1 MISGNILLEIRQKPL
16 RTIRKGVFMI
26 RQYKLR
32 DYNFRLIFA
41 LLVLTFLGVLL
52 VGSAEPAL
60 RNRQLAGMILGVVAM
75 VIVSLMDFSWIL
87 NFNWIMY
94 AGNLAL
100 LLFVILFGKDAN
112 GAQRWINIAGI
123 QFQPTELAKI
133 VIILFFAKFFMDHEE
148 DLNTLHTL
156 VKSAILIALPLVLI
170 LIQPDLKN
178 TITIA
183 ILFCILLYVAGLS
196 YKIIGGALLIAV
208 PLAVIFLFIVVQ
220 PDQKLIKSY
229 QRDRIMAFLNSED
242 DEYSDAVLQQENS
255 VTAIGSGQLTGKGLN
270 NNEVASANKGNF
282 VSENQTDFIFSVAGE
297 ESGFIGCTAILLLL
311 LLIIFEC
318 IKTGIR
324 AKDLSGRLI
333 CCGVAAIVG
342 VQSFINIAVVTKI
355 FPNTGTPLPFVSYGL
370 TSMVSLYIGM
380 GLVLNVGLQKYR
392 IYREVEPS

>member
-1 MISGNILLEIRQKPL
+1 
-16 RTIRKGVFMI
+16 MI

-60 RNRQLAGMILGVVAM
+60 RNRQLAGMILGVLAM

-270 NNEVASANKGNF
+270 NNEIASANKGNF

-297 ESGFIGCTAILLLL
+297 ELGFIGCTAILLLL

>member
-1 MISGNILLEIRQKPL
+1 
-16 RTIRKGVFMI
+16 MI

-60 RNRQLAGMILGVVAM
+60 RNRQLAGMILGVLAM

-156 VKSAILIALPLVLI
+156 VKSAVLIALPLVLI

-297 ESGFIGCTAILLLL
+297 ELGFIGCTAILLLL